1 MAQVRLNYAA
11 DRGEQFTSAILKA
24 DVLDVVASYGKIDI

>member
-11 DRGEQFTSAILKA
+11 DNGDQFTPAILKA
-24 DVLDVVASYGKIDI
+24 AVLDVVSLSGKIDI